1 MALESRK
8 GVNTPNVSRGGGIPQ
23 MVKIKMLS
31 SVAGETWSY
40 APGDLIDVE
49 AAIAKVWIAEAMAIP
64 APGSE
69 LAAAQIKSLTETL
82 TATTQERDGLKASET
97 DLKGK
102 LASAIATQQGA
113 SAEMAVHKKA
123 AADALSDNDAL
134 RKTLAGLTKER
145 DDFKAQADALRKELS
160 SLTQG
165 TESKAAEAT
174 PGASPPA
181 AAATAAKA

>member
-23 MVKIKMLS
+23 MVKIKILS

-49 AAIAKVWIAEAMAIP
+49 SGIAKVWIAEAMAIP

-69 LAAAQIKSLTETL
+69 LAAAQIQSLTETL
-82 TATTQERDGLKASET
+82 SAATQERDGLKASET

-113 SAEMAVHKKA
+113 TAEMAVHKKA

-160 SLTQG
+160 ALTTG
-165 TESKAAEAT
+165 ADRKATEAT
-174 PGASPPA
+174 PSAATPPA
-181 AAATAAKA
+181 PETAAKS